1 METKQAR
8 KERIKQGKG
17 NPKENKDYEQK
28 RKAMKMH
35 QKARKEKKR
44 NRHVHRTHR
53 RLSGIAKPPLRLL
66 HGTEPAVM
74 LAHRSR
80 PTQVGRIGAVFVVV
94 NTELATP
101 RQNQVCSGS
110 ARMGRAPPSAAVMLG
125 ERRLVIASYFY
136 NVVMSARTKLRVRC

>member
-1 METKQAR
+1 MATKQAR

-28 RKAMKMH
+28 RKAMKH
-35 QKARKEKKR
+35 VPESKKR

-66 HGTEPAVM
+66 HGTKPAMM

-80 PTQVGRIGAVFVVV
+80 PTQVGRIGVVFVVV

-110 ARMGRAPPSAAVMLG
+110 ARMGRARPSAAVMLG